1 MASFRKFLDLTF
13 PEKLV
18 FCRAF
23 LLVLSYRRALKS
35 HPFDE
40 LMRGAAARAE
50 KRLVTATADSLPA
63 GRISWLISKA
73 ATVIIKSRCLPQAL
87 AGQIIFAEYGYRTD
101 FHIGVRKE
109 SDKLEAHAWLTLDGE
124 VVLGDLPDLALFEE
138 LVVNGEL

>member
-50 KRLVTATADSLPA
+50 KRLAGETADSLPA

-73 ATVIIKSRCLPQAL
+73 ATVIIESRCLPQAL

-109 SDKLEAHAWLTLDGE
+109 SDKLEAHAWLTLDGD

-138 LVVNGEL
+138 LVVGSE